1 MNGFLKAAANCFI
14 MKCLH
19 QRHSETLQMAT
30 SAFRN
35 SLLMAPAA
43 FRIIGIIIKCFCFI
57 EAALK
62 QISKLPKDQEVK
74 NEENKP

>member
-1 MNGFLKAAANCFI
+1 
-14 MKCLH
+14 
-19 QRHSETLQMAT
+19 MAT